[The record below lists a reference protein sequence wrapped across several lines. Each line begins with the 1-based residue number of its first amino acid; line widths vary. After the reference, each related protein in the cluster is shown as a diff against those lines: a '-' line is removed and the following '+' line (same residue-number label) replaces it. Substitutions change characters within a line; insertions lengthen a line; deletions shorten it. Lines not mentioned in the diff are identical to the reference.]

1 MSLSTFQQTSYRIL
15 GAFTNRHLEPE
26 DLSETL
32 QEARIPVRSEAYVAT
47 ALAATLI
54 ALLANTLIAAFAA
67 FVLLPGLGVPTT
79 HPLALAGLIA
89 TPILLTLTV
98 YLILITS
105 PKSKARS
112 RGKDIDEHL
121 PYALNYISAMAS
133 AGVPIREIFQSL
145 AGQTMYGEVA
155 NEARAIAKDMHLG
168 IDGRHALERASQR
181 TPSENLSQVMQGA
194 ITTLTSGGNLQSYF
208 SSKAERYA
216 FQNRQDQKQFV
227 EVMGLMAE
235 TYVTAAVAG
244 PLFLIV
250 MMAIMAMLGGGDPT
264 ILQMI
269 VYLVLPVANLGFAYG
284 LAAMTPEV

>member
-1 MSLSTFQQTSYRIL
+1 MTLSTFQQTSYRIL
-15 GAFTNRHLEPE
+15 GAFTTRHLENE
-26 DLSETL
+26 EL
-32 QEARIPVRSEAYVAT
+32 QEALREAHIPVRSEAYLAT
-47 ALAATLI
+47 AVASTFI
-54 ALLANTLIAAFAA
+54 ALLFNALVAAFAA
-67 FVLLPGLGVPTT
+67 LVLLPALGIPLT
-79 HPLALAGLIA
+79 HPLAIAGLVG
-89 TPILLTLTV
+89 TPLLLSLAV
-98 YLILITS
+98 YAILITS
-105 PKSKARS
+105 PKSKAKS

-121 PYALNYISAMAS
+121 PYALNYIAAMAS

-145 AGQTMYGEVA
+145 AGQPIYGEMA
-155 NEARAIAKDMHLG
+155 KEARAIAKDMHLG
-168 IDGRHALERASQR
+168 IDGRHALERASRR
-181 TPSENLSQVMQGA
+181 TPSDNLAQVMQGA
-194 ITTLTSGGNLQSYF
+194 ITTLTSGGDLQSYF

-250 MMAIMAMLGGGDPT
+250 MMAIMAMLGGGDAT
-264 ILQMI
+264 ILQLI